1 MHDQGSKFQSVSER
15 EGGKG
20 YNFERETEEADGRI
34 GRRCEVR
41 AFLRVFKQ
49 ASEEHAFSRR
59 VLNMCENG

>member
-1 MHDQGSKFQSVSER
+1 MHDQGSKFQSVSEK

-20 YNFERETEEADGRI
+20 YNFERGTEEADGRA
-34 GRRCEVR
+34 RRHCEMR

-59 VLNMCENG
+59 VLNMC